1 MKNSI
6 EHKNHINRV
15 EDLLRHFKLLFI
27 ALSSVAPMPAS
38 SISCLAD
45 LTSLSANTVRLSTFE
60 QRIIIIIN
68 VQAQYS
74 LRNSTIFIPQNL

>member
-15 EDLLRHFKLLFI
+15 EALLRHFWLLFI
-27 ALSSVAPMPAS
+27 ALSSAAPMPAS

-45 LTSLSANTVRLSTFE
+45 LTSLSAKTVLFKVKETKNIE
-60 QRIIIIIN
+60 NMAIN
-68 VQAQYS
+68 CQ
-74 LRNSTIFIPQNL
+74 